1 MATFTARDSRLA
13 SMLLLGRRLCLAA
26 LTVPS
31 LVQAQQSVNASLGGA
46 EVPSDARVLTPLQQ
60 RGTFVEFTTRFIT
73 RATNNVAFVADRTA
87 SSDLVSQLMPQLTM
101 RNIGAD
107 WMVESKGQLN
117 FVSYLRNPAK
127 NTVLP
132 EGGVNYTARVVD
144 RWLSVDGSV
153 DAITTMGD
161 AYGVVVAGADPANR
175 QVTYR
180 ERISPYTSQQLS
192 PTTRLLLRSDNS
204 WSQTPQPVG
213 VSPDNL
219 LLYGDSYVQKD
230 LLRFDARGEPV
241 GFKAEVTHLETRYL
255 RLTSPPIITDT
266 VQLSLPLA
274 FDPTFAVEPRL
285 GYDRAQYSGAT
296 VADRFPGMGVHWKP
310 MPRSTLDAMVER
322 RFFGK
327 AWDVSLLLQRPF
339 WMMEGTFRRS
349 LNSYAVRLMSLNT
362 AGSVEAMADRILQS
376 SIDDPVARGQAV
388 RDVMTRLGVPEITT
402 GPTDIF
408 SDRAQVEQVARV
420 TMSLSGVRNS
430 LSLRVYKVFTNDVG
444 TDVSG
449 ADVALLTNTSDQ
461 QGATLAWKHRLSET
475 DVVQLSWMAARTQG
489 LVVNRAQQS
498 FNRGVE
504 IELTA
509 RLSNRTKGNAG
520 FRRRAI
526 ESSTIGVGHESA
538 LFAGL
543 EHRF

>member
-1 MATFTARDSRLA
+1 MAISTAREFRS
-13 SMLLLGRRLCLAA
+13 LLRRRLCFAAVCAVPVLA
-26 LTVPS
+26 
-31 LVQAQQSVNASLGGA
+31 QAQQSVNATLNGA
-46 EVPSDARVLTPLQQ
+46 DVPTDARALTPLQQ

-73 RATNNVAFVADRTA
+73 RATDNVAFVSDKTA
-87 SSDLVSQLMPQLTM
+87 SSDMVSQLMPQLTM

-107 WMVESKGQLN
+107 WMVESKGLLN

-132 EGGVNYTARVVD
+132 EGGVNYTARVID
-144 RWLSVDGSV
+144 RWLAVDGSM

-161 AYGVVVAGADPANR
+161 AYGVVVAGTDPANR

-241 GFKAEVTHLETRYL
+241 GFKAELSHLDTRYL

-266 VQLSLPLA
+266 VQISLPVAL
-274 FDPTFAVEPRL
+274 DPTFVIEPRL
-285 GYDRAQYSGAT
+285 GHDRAQYAGIT
-296 VADRFPGMGVHWKP
+296 VADRFPGMGLHWKP
-310 MPRSTLDAMVER
+310 IPRSVLDAMVEQ

-339 WMMEGTFRRS
+339 WMLEGTFRRS

-388 RDVMTRLGVPEITT
+388 RDVMTRLGVPELTT

-430 LSLRVYKVFTNDVG
+430 VSLRGYKVFTNDVG
-444 TDVSG
+444 TDVSST
-449 ADVALLTNTSDQ
+449 DVALLTNTSSQ
-461 QGATLAWKHRLSET
+461 EGATLAWKHRLSET
-475 DVVQLSWMAARTQG
+475 DLVQLSWMVARTQG
-489 LVVNRAQQS
+489 LVVNRAQES

-504 IELTA
+504 VELTA
-509 RLSNRTKGNAG
+509 RLSTRTKGNVG
-520 FRRRAI
+520 FRRRML
-526 ESSTIGVGHESA
+526 ESSTIGVGHERA

>member
-1 MATFTARDSRLA
+1 MAISTAPKSGFGLI
-13 SMLLLGRRLCLAA
+13 LVHRLCAVALVMPTLA
-26 LTVPS
+26 L
-31 LVQAQQSVNASLGGA
+31 AQQQESVAAPGGGNLPA
-46 EVPSDARVLTPLQQ
+46 DARVVAPLQQ
-60 RGTFVEFTTRFIT
+60 RGTFVEFSTRFIS
-73 RATNNVAFVADRTA
+73 RATNNVAFVADDRA
-87 SSDLVSQLMPQLTM
+87 SSDMVSQLMPQLVM
-101 RNIGAD
+101 RNTGAD
-107 WMVESKGQLN
+107 WLVESKVLLN
-117 FVSYLRNPAK
+117 FVGYLRNPAK

-132 EGGVNYTARVVD
+132 EGGVNYTARVID
-144 RWLSVDGSV
+144 RWLAVDGSM

-241 GFKAEVTHLETRYL
+241 GFKAEATHLETHYL

-266 VQLSLPLA
+266 VQLSVPVAL
-274 FDPTFAVEPRL
+274 DPTFVVEPRL
-285 GYDRAQYSGAT
+285 GYERAQYGIT
-296 VADRFPGMGVHWKP
+296 VADRFPGLGVRWKP
-310 MPRSTLDAMVER
+310 MPRSVLDAMVEQ

-339 WMMEGTFRRS
+339 WMLEGTFRRS

-388 RDVMTRLGVPEITT
+388 REVMTRLGVPELTT

-430 LSLRVYKVFTNDVG
+430 LSLRGYKVFTNDVG
-444 TDVSG
+444 TAESG
-449 ADVALLTNTSDQ
+449 SELALLTNTSSQ
-461 QGATLAWKHRLSET
+461 EGATLAWKHRLSET
-475 DVVQLSWMAARTQG
+475 DLVQLSWMIARTQG

-504 IELTA
+504 VELTA
-509 RLSNRTKGNAG
+509 RLSTRTKGNVG
-520 FRRRAI
+520 FRRRML